1 MQPLIDT
8 LLSIILLG
16 QQIPANGS
24 ESGPFVATFDA
35 QGGSPTPPTQSVVA
49 GQHLTA
55 PASPTR
61 DGYNFVGWT
70 KNLVTQEIFN
80 FSTETLTSDITL
92 YAVWQS
98 TSTSNPGGYYNGITA
113 TGGVELIN
121 QLKTLITGNLDNG
134 GIGKGNTNYG
144 TANEILVYSDVNIN
158 NASKLWGV
166 YDGAALNNEWDSGA
180 TWNKEH
186 VWPNSRLGVERV
198 GTTQRNQASDPHNLR
213 ACLKSTNETR
223 SNHFFVQGS
232 GVNGITGAGYYPGDE
247 HRGDV
252 ARILLYMAVRY
263 RGTLTLVDTQSGTNY
278 QSSGANLA
286 TLSILLGWHQAD
298 PVDAFEIQRN
308 DVIQTYQG
316 NRNPFIDNPNYFEP
330 VWNQLVLEAQQAS
343 GKSAQFNA
351 TIITYDILKTT
362 YTPTQ
367 TRYTI

>member
-1 MQPLIDT
+1 M
-8 LLSIILLG
+8 IIYLG

-98 TSTSNPGGYYNGITA
+98 TTTNNPGGYYNSITA
-113 TGGVELIN
+113 TSGVELVN
-121 QLKTLITGNLDNG
+121 QLNTLIKVVKAGNG
-134 GIGKGNTNYG
+134 SQNTSYDEVITLLQ
-144 TANEILVYSDVNIN
+144 TADKATSDP
-158 NASKLWGV
+158 SKLWGI
-166 YDGAALNNEWDSGA
+166 YDGAFLPIPWDHINN
-180 TWNKEH
+180 WNREH
-186 VWPNSRLGVERV
+186 VWPQSLLGENASPSA
-198 GTTQRNQASDPHNLR
+198 RNMATDAHNLR
-213 ACLKSTNETR
+213 ACTPSVNSSR
-223 SNHFFVQGS
+223 SNKYFDLTTGS
-232 GVNGITGAGYYPGDE
+232 YTYFPGNE
-247 HRGDV
+247 HKGDV
-252 ARILLYMAVRY
+252 ARILLYMALRY
-263 RGTLTLVDTQSGTNY
+263 KDTLSLVD
-278 QSSGANLA
+278 GAPS
-286 TLSILLGWHQAD
+286 TGQMSRISLLKQWHLED
-298 PVDAFEIQRN
+298 PVDQFEIQRN
-308 DVIQTYQG
+308 QAIYEKQG
-316 NRNPFIDNPNYFEP
+316 NRNPFIDNEQWFNSIWSYFME
-330 VWNQLVLEAQQAS
+330 QA
-343 GKSAQFNA
+343 GLQAKATQQFNA